1 MGGVKKKSLASMERK
16 QDSKGTEQQA
26 GAAPKGKKEK
36 EQKAA
41 PQQQKR
47 LPFLV
52 PKMTEDD
59 MMKSLAPLRAITIY
73 TASRA
78 LGVNASIATGLL
90 RDLEAKKM
98 VSKAGGF
105 SGHVVWKVG

>member
-1 MGGVKKKSLASMERK
+1 MERK
-16 QDSKGTEQQA
+16 QDSKNTEQQA
-26 GAAPKGKKEK
+26 GPAPKGKKEK
-36 EQKAA
+36 EQKTA

-52 PKMTEDD
+52 PKMTETD
-59 MMKSLAPLRAITIY
+59 MMKSLAPLRAITVY

-90 RDLEAKKM
+90 HDLEGKQLI
-98 VSKAGGF
+98 SKAGGF
-105 SGHVVWKVG
+105 SGHLVWKVG